1 MLRQSTKHM
10 YFIMLYYQCF
20 EQKINKMTHLNKL
33 QSPIYRLKKEKLK
46 DAITYKKLDING
58 NAGRRSIIKC
68 F

>member
-1 MLRQSTKHM
+1 M

-20 EQKINKMTHLNKL
+20 GQMIKMAHLNKL
-33 QSPIYRLKKEKLK
+33 QSPIYRLKEEKLK